1 MTTENIDDR
10 YFDTP
15 TARLVEIKKSD
26 KTGWNAAAYVDETI
40 AALKKGLGDDRVVLG
55 LSGGVDSSVSA
66 VLLHR
71 AIGDRLHCIFV
82 DTGLM
87 RQGEHD
93 EVLEAYKGMGLNVT
107 SVRAG
112 DKFLGDL
119 RGVTDPEAKRK
130 IIGRDFIEVFEAE
143 SGKLAGIKW
152 LAQGTIFPDISESL
166 SPSQPGVAVKSHHN
180 VGGLP
185 EKMNLRIVEPLRM
198 LYKNEVRQVGRAM
211 GMSDRLIDRH
221 PFPGPGLGVRILG
234 EVTPEKVATL
244 QQADKIFIDSLRE
257 AGLYNKVWQAA
268 VILLP
273 VQSTGVTGGART
285 FENVVALRVVN
296 SVDAVTA
303 EPVELPWSFL
313 ANVSGAIISGVKG
326 VNRVVYDISSK
337 PPATIE
343 WE

>member
-1 MTTENIDDR
+1 MDDR
-10 YFDTP
+10 YFGTP
-15 TARLVEIKKSD
+15 TAQLVERKESEKG
-26 KTGWNAAAYVDETI
+26 GWSAAAYVTETI
-40 AALKKGLGDDRVVLG
+40 AALKEGLADDKVVLG

-71 AIGDRLHCIFV
+71 AIGANLHCIFV

-87 RQGEHD
+87 RKGEHD
-93 EVLEAYKGMGLNVT
+93 EVLAAYQGMGLSVT

-119 RGVTDPEAKRK
+119 RGVADPEAKRK
-130 IIGRDFIEVFEAE
+130 ILGRDFNEVFEAE
-143 SGKLAGIKW
+143 AGKLHDIKW
-152 LAQGTIFPDISESL
+152 LAQGTIFPDISESF
-166 SPSQPGVAVKSHHN
+166 SPKKPGVAVKSHHN

-198 LYKNEVRQVGRAM
+198 LYKNEVREVGREL
-211 GMSDRLIDRH
+211 GMSQRLVGRH
-221 PFPGPGLGVRILG
+221 PFPGPGLGVRCLG
-234 EVTPEKVATL
+234 EVTPEKIAVL
-244 QQADKIFIDSLRE
+244 QEADKIFIDALRA
-257 AGLYNKVWQAA
+257 AGLYDRVWQAG

-285 FENVVALRVVN
+285 FENAVALRVVN
-296 SVDAVTA
+296 SVNAVTA
-303 EPVELPWSFL
+303 EPVDLPWEFL
-313 ANVSGAIISGVKG
+313 SKVAADILAGVKG
-326 VNRVVYDISSK
+326 VNRVVYDISPK

>member
-1 MTTENIDDR
+1 MDDR
-10 YFDTP
+10 YFGTP
-15 TARLVEIKKSD
+15 TARLVEMKEREKGD
-26 KTGWNAAAYVDETI
+26 WNPGVYVNETI
-40 AALKKGLGDDRVVLG
+40 AALKAGLGDDRVVLG

-87 RQGEHD
+87 RKGEHD
-93 EVLEAYKGMGLNVT
+93 EVLAAWKGMGLSVT

-119 RGVTDPEAKRK
+119 RGVVDPEAKRK

-143 SGKLAGIKW
+143 AQKLRDIKW
-152 LAQGTIFPDISESL
+152 LAQGTIFPDISESF
-166 SPSQPGVAVKSHHN
+166 SPTRPGVAVKSHHN

-198 LYKNEVRQVGRAM
+198 LYKNEVREVGREL
-211 GMSDRLIDRH
+211 GMEAEMVGRH
-221 PFPGPGLGVRILG
+221 PFPGPGLGVRVLG
-234 EVTPEKVATL
+234 EVTPERIAIL
-244 QQADKIFIDSLRE
+244 QNADKIFIDSLRAE
-257 AGLYNKVWQAA
+257 GLYDKVWQAA

-273 VQSTGVTGGART
+273 VRSTGVTAGART
-285 FENVVALRVVN
+285 FENAVALRVVN
-296 SVDAVTA
+296 SVNAVTA
-303 EPVELPWSFL
+303 ESVHLPWEFL
-313 ANVSGAIISGVKG
+313 DRVSRDIIEGVEG
-326 VNRVVYDISSK
+326 VNRVVYDTSPK

>member
-1 MTTENIDDR
+1 MNDY
-10 YFDTP
+10 YFGTP
-15 TARLVEIKKSD
+15 TARLVEIKESEQ
-26 KTGWNAAAYVDETI
+26 GVWSAQQYVDETI
-40 AALKKGLGDDRVVLG
+40 AALRAGLGGDRVVLG

-87 RQGEHD
+87 RKGEHE
-93 EVLEAYKGMGLNVT
+93 EVMDAYAGMGLNVIG
-107 SVRAG
+107 VRAA

-119 RGVTDPEAKRK
+119 RGVADPEAKRK

-143 SGKLAGIKW
+143 ALRLADTVGGIKW
-152 LAQGTIFPDISESL
+152 LAQGTIFPDISESF
-166 SPSQPGVAVKSHHN
+166 SPTKPGVAVKSHHN

-198 LYKNEVRQVGRAM
+198 LYKNEVREVGRAL
-211 GMSDRLIDRH
+211 GMSERLVGRH
-221 PFPGPGLGVRILG
+221 PFPGPGLGVRVLG
-234 EVTPEKVATL
+234 EVTPEKIATL
-244 QQADKIFIDSLRE
+244 QEADKIFIDGLRA
-257 AGLYNKVWQAA
+257 AGLYDKVWQAA

-273 VQSTGVTGGART
+273 VQSTGVVAGART
-285 FENVVALRVVN
+285 FENAVALRVVN
-296 SVDAVTA
+296 SVNAVTA
-303 EPVELPWSFL
+303 DPVALPWDFL
-313 ANVSGAIISGVKG
+313 EGVARDILAGVKG
-326 VNRVVYDISSK
+326 VNRVVYDISPK

>member
-1 MTTENIDDR
+1 M
-10 YFDTP
+10 
-15 TARLVEIKKSD
+15 VEIKESEQ
-26 KTGWNAAAYVDETI
+26 GAWSAQGYVEQTI
-40 AALKKGLGDDRVVLG
+40 DALRDGLGDDRVVLG

-87 RQGEHD
+87 RKGEHE
-93 EVLEAYKGMGLNVT
+93 EVMDAYAGMGLNVIG
-107 SVRAG
+107 VRAG

-119 RGVTDPEAKRK
+119 RGVADPEAKRK

-143 SGKLAGIKW
+143 AVRLAGTVGGIKW
-152 LAQGTIFPDISESL
+152 LAQGTIFPDISESF
-166 SPSQPGVAVKSHHN
+166 SPTKPGVAVKSHHN

-198 LYKNEVRQVGRAM
+198 LYKNEVREVGRAL
-211 GMSDRLIDRH
+211 GMSERLVGRH
-221 PFPGPGLGVRILG
+221 PFPGPGLGVRVLG
-234 EVTPEKVATL
+234 EVTPEKIATL
-244 QQADKIFIDSLRE
+244 QQADKIFIDGLRA
-257 AGLYNKVWQAA
+257 AGLYDKVWQAA

-273 VQSTGVTGGART
+273 VQSTGVVAGGRT
-285 FENVVALRVVN
+285 FENAVALRVVN
-296 SVDAVTA
+296 SVNAVTA
-303 EPVELPWSFL
+303 EPVALPWEFL
-313 ANVSGAIISGVKG
+313 ESVARDILAGVKG
-326 VNRVVYDISSK
+326 VNRVVYDISPK